1 MIKRTVEISA
11 GAANLSLRLK
21 QLSVKREGEEEVT
34 VPLEDLGILVISH
47 PHVTITNALL
57 AECAAQNV
65 VVVFCDG
72 KHMPGGAMLPFSGH
86 TTQAE
91 TMEAQIAASLPVKKR
106 IWRAIVQAKIKGQGK
121 ALEAVGAEGGG
132 ALFEM
137 AAQVQPGDTGNVE
150 ARAAQYYW
158 PRLFGR
164 EFRREREGPPPNSIL
179 NYGYAIIRASVA
191 RALVGAGLHPALG
204 VHHKSRYDSFRLA
217 DDAMEP
223 LRPLVDIRAHSLW
236 RDNPAVEV
244 EKETK
249 RAMLEILAMDLTF
262 DGGKEPLM
270 AALAHYAASLRRA
283 LADGE
288 GLLIPEW

>member
-1 MIKRTVEISA
+1 MIKRTVEISS
-11 GAANLSLRLK
+11 GAASLSLRLK
-21 QLSVKREGEEEVT
+21 QLSVKRDGEDEVT

-57 AECAAQNV
+57 AECAAQNI

-72 KHMPGGAMLPFSGH
+72 KHMPGGAMFSFSGH
-86 TTQAE
+86 TTQSE
-91 TMEAQIAASLPVKKR
+91 TMEMQIAAPLPVKKR
-106 IWRAIVQAKIKGQGK
+106 VWQAIIQAKINGQ
-121 ALEAVGAEGGG
+121 ARVLESAGNGDG

-137 AAQVQPGDTGNVE
+137 AKLVKSGDTENME

-204 VHHKSRYDSFRLA
+204 VHHRNRYDSFRLA

-223 LRPLVDIRAHSLW
+223 LRPMVDMKAHALW
-236 RDNPAVEV
+236 RENPAVEV

-249 RAMLEILAMDLTF
+249 RTMLEILAVDLTF
-262 DGGKEPLM
+262 DGGKEPFM
-270 AALAHYAASLRRA
+270 AAMAHYAASLRRA
-283 LADGE
+283 LAGRE
-288 GLLIPEW
+288 ALLIPEW